1 MITAM
6 TATAVLLV
14 MTIIHGPLA
23 ALVISIFIYMITIGM
38 TLTSTFTLAMEKQGH
53 RAGSASALLGMLPL
67 LLGSIV
73 SPLVGMNEATAVPMG
88 AIMFTTS
95 VIGSIAFFALT
106 TKPEKAKRSEMIHSF
121 FDARYSYFFS
131 TIAELCPPKPNELE
145 RPIVND

>member
-1 MITAM
+1 M

-106 TKPEKAKRSEMIHSF
+106 TKPEKAKKE
-121 FDARYSYFFS
+121 
-131 TIAELCPPKPNELE
+131 
-145 RPIVND
+145 